1 MEDLFLVDPPA
12 VLPDLSA
19 GPSQRRDVP
28 HLDHPHH
35 EVLEEGA
42 LAADVLLDQRVGG
55 AAVEELLVRVQD
67 APLLDEVLVVVVL
80 EGARGLQVQWR
91 QVVVAGAGGTRAA

>member
-55 AAVEELLVRVQD
+55 AAVEALLVRVQEAALPD
-67 APLLDEVLVVVVL
+67 QVLVVGVV
-80 EGARGLQVQWR
+80 EPVGGAIVQR
-91 QVVVAGAGGTRAA
+91 R